1 MINRTLIRIK
11 TVQLMYAFLNNKEKS
26 LQATEKELLFSLEK
40 TYELYNLLLLLSVE
54 ITSFADKK
62 IEMGKKKLRPTPE
75 ELNPNMRFVA
85 NSFVAQLSSNSAL
98 QAYVT
103 DKKISWIEHADLVK
117 KLHERIV
124 DSSIYQEYMTAKE
137 SGYEADKQVWRKI
150 YRKIFLV
157 DEELNDRLEDMSI
170 FWNDDI
176 EIVVSFVEKT
186 IKRFE
191 QANGIQQE
199 ILPMYKEEDDKE
211 FALKLIRNAV
221 LEDDTFTQLIDE
233 HTKNWEID
241 RIAFIDK
248 VIMKVALA
256 EITDIPTNPV
266 SVTLNEYIEIAKV
279 NSTDKSSIF
288 VNGVLDTIVNTL
300 RNTNKL
306 VKVGYF
312 LKDTK

>member
-1 MINRTLIRIK
+1 M
-11 TVQLMYAFLNNKEKS
+11 
-26 LQATEKELLFSLEK
+26 
-40 TYELYNLLLLLSVE
+40 
-54 ITSFADKK
+54 
-62 IEMGKKKLRPTPE
+62 
-75 ELNPNMRFVA
+75 
-85 NSFVAQLSSNSAL
+85 
-98 QAYVT
+98 
-103 DKKISWIEHADLVK
+103 
-117 KLHERIV
+117 
-124 DSSIYQEYMTAKE
+124 
-137 SGYEADKQVWRKI
+137 WRKI

-256 EITDIPTNPV
+256 EITDFPTIPV

-279 NSTDKSSIF
+279 YSTDKSSIF